1 MLSLLAKYKSND
13 VMNTPPTSSI
23 KNVCA
28 NGSTQPIVL
37 SLARVDVLVIDLV
50 SVVLSLTSCGSLVE
64 IIVFCTV
71 SKIPLA
77 T

>member
-1 MLSLLAKYKSND
+1 
-13 VMNTPPTSSI
+13 MNTPPTSSI
-23 KNVCA
+23 KKVCA
-28 NGSTQPIVL
+28 NGSVQPIVL
-37 SLARVDVLVIDLV
+37 VDDLVDVLVIDLV
-50 SVVLSLTSCGSLVE
+50 SLVSVLTSCGSLVE